1 MVNFSICFP
10 SGAFSFLQPQIPE
23 SPVIFGQHFHCVF
36 SHTRYN
42 NYENLFFLIKNLNKD
57 KSKNL
62 GTLDAFWAS
71 VIFCDAAFKYVT

>member
-10 SGAFSFLQPQIPE
+10 SGALVPPTSNSRKSSNLWPTFSL
-23 SPVIFGQHFHCVF
+23 CF